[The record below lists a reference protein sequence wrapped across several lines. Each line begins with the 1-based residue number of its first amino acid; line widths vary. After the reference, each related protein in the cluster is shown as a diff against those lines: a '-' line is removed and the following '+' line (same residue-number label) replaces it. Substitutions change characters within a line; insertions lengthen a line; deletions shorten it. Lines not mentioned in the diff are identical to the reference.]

1 MIEKVYEEIVG
12 DKRAVQR
19 LDYRGFYTSD
29 KIQRTVHSVQLSCS
43 VVSDSLQPHAL
54 QHARPPCTS
63 PTLGLCSKSCPALCD
78 PMNCSMPGLPVHHQP
93 PEFTQTHVH
102 RVGDDI
108 QPSHPLLSPSP
119 PALNLSQHQGL
130 FK

>member
-63 PTLGLCSKSCPALCD
+63 PTLGLCSKSCPLSRRC
-78 PMNCSMPGLPVHHQP
+78 
-93 PEFTQTHVH
+93 
-102 RVGDDI
+102 
-108 QPSHPLLSPSP
+108 HPTISSFVIPFSP
-119 PALNLSQHQGL
+119 AFNLS
-130 FK
+130 